1 MTPKP
6 RTAASHAIE
15 FSRSDLACFATLM
28 RRRFEI
34 APLHQQIIEQLER
47 IESGAIDRLMIFV
60 PPRHG
65 KSLISSELFPA
76 WYLGKHPD
84 RSVIAASYGSE
95 LATDFGR
102 KVRNHMASPVFR
114 AVFPGASISTDSAAA
129 HRFNLMAGGAYYA
142 VGAGGALTGR
152 GADLLLIDDPVKNR
166 EDADS
171 ATYRR
176 NLHDWYESVA
186 YTRLQPGGVVVVI
199 QTRWHQDDLAG
210 WLLSEHA
217 GESWT
222 VVSLPAL
229 AEPDDALGREE
240 GAALWPAKFPVP
252 TLNRIREAIGSAA
265 WASLYQQ
272 RPVPATGAI
281 FQRAWWRFYTAAS
294 LPPKFEQI
302 ILSLDT
308 AFKTNSSSDYSVA
321 LVLGVGDTGYY
332 VLDVWRDRAE
342 FPRLKAIV
350 NEMAAKWRPDRLL
363 IEDAASGQSL
373 IQELRQ
379 LSRLP
384 VMPIKVG
391 SDKVSRA
398 HAVTPMIE
406 SGRVYL
412 PEAAPWLSDFI
423 DELSSFPAAAHDD
436 QVDALS
442 QVLNYV
448 RESADFGSLLDFYRD
463 EAARE
468 AFSVSANYA
477 TAAAAVGMTIAEV
490 ETAVQDGDPSDLMDV
505 YDAAYREA
513 AALHDGTTA
522 LALQSSTYGDRR
534 REPTNIGSLVKQ
546 NISSIMTGK
555 R

>member
-1 MTPKP
+1 MSNQGKP
-6 RTAASHAIE
+6 RTAASRAVE
-15 FSRSDLACFATLM
+15 LSRDDLACFATLM
-28 RRRFEI
+28 RRRLEF
-34 APLHQQIIEQLER
+34 APLHEQIIKQLER

-84 RSVIAASYGSE
+84 RSVIAASYGQE
-95 LATDFGR
+95 LASDFGR
-102 KVRNHMASPVFR
+102 KVRNHMAGGIFR
-114 AVFPGASISTDSAAA
+114 TVFPTASISPDSSAA

-152 GADLLLIDDPVKNR
+152 GADLLIIDDPVKNR

-176 NLHDWYESVA
+176 NLHDYYESVA
-186 YTRLQPGGVVVVI
+186 YTRLQPGGAVVLI
-199 QTRWHQDDLAG
+199 QTRWHDDDLAG
-210 WLLSEHA
+210 WLLREHA
-217 GESWT
+217 AEAWT
-222 VVSLPAL
+222 VVSLPAI
-229 AEPDDALGREE
+229 AEPNDPLGREE
-240 GAALWPAKFPVP
+240 GAALWPQKFPVP

-272 RPVPATGAI
+272 RPVPATGSI
-281 FQRAWWRFYTAAS
+281 FKREWWRHYSAAS
-294 LPPKFEQI
+294 LPPKFESVL
-302 ILSLDT
+302 LSLDT
-308 AFKTNSSSDYSVA
+308 AFKTNAQSDYSVA
-321 LVLGVGDTGYY
+321 LVLGVGETGYFI
-332 VLDVWRDRAE
+332 LDLWRARAE

-379 LSRLP
+379 SSRLP

-436 QVDALS
+436 QTDSLTQA
-442 QVLNYV
+442 LNYV
-448 RESADFGSLLDFYRD
+448 RESADFGSLIGFYRD

-490 ETAVQDGDPSDLMDV
+490 QTAVQDGDPSDLEEV
-505 YDAAYREA
+505 YDQAYREA
-513 AALHDGTTA
+513 AALHNGTT
-522 LALQSSTYGDRR
+522 ALQSSTYGDRR
-534 REPTNIGSLVKQ
+534 REPTNIGALVQK
-546 NISSIMTGK
+546 NIGDIMRGK
-555 R
+555 V